1 MNFLDKLL
9 RRDPVPDE
17 VASRLEADERVLASA
32 TLSPAGRL
40 VVTSW
45 GIWTPG
51 DAPERIGWHEIA
63 KATWEGGAL
72 VVIPTTAREVG
83 AGTVLLT
90 DRPARR
96 FRLDDPGKVP
106 QTVHER
112 VTGSIR
118 SRSHRDLPRGG
129 AWVLQRKVPGRDG
142 TVMQV
147 WPDPGTDPDAVE
159 QLAAGVAE
167 RIGDVH
173 E

>member
-1 MNFLDKLL
+1 MRFLDKLL
-9 RRDPVPDE
+9 RREPVPDE
-17 VASRLEADERVLASA
+17 VAARLEADERVLATA

-45 GIWTPG
+45 GIWAPG
-51 DAPERIGWHEIA
+51 DRPERIGWHEIA

-90 DRPARR
+90 DRPALR
-96 FRLDDPGKVP
+96 FRLEDPGKVP

-142 TVMQV
+142 MQTQV
-147 WPDPGTDPDAVE
+147 WADPGTDPVAVE
-159 QLAAGVAE
+159 RLAVGVAE
-167 RIGDVH
+167 RIGDVR

>member
-1 MNFLDKLL
+1 MTFLDRLL
-9 RRDPVPDE
+9 RREPVPAE
-17 VASRLEADERVLASA
+17 VASRLEGDERVVAMA
-32 TLSPAGRL
+32 TVAPAGRL
-40 VVTSW
+40 VVTTW

-51 DAPERIGWHEIA
+51 DVPERIGWHEIA
-63 KATWEGGAL
+63 KATWEHGAL

-96 FRLDDPGKVP
+96 FRLDDPGRVP

-142 TVMQV
+142 MLMQV
-147 WPDPGTDPDAVE
+147 WPDPETDPDAVE
-159 QLAAGVAE
+159 QLALGVAQ
-167 RIGDVH
+167 RIG
-173 E
+173 EAR

>member
-1 MNFLDKLL
+1 VTFLDKLL
-9 RRDPVPDE
+9 RREPVPGE
-17 VASRLEADERVLASA
+17 VASRLEGDERVLATA
-32 TLSPAGRL
+32 TLSPAGHL
-40 VVTSW
+40 VVTTW
-45 GIWTPG
+45 GIWPPG

-63 KATWEGGAL
+63 KATWEGGTL

-90 DRPARR
+90 DGPARP

-118 SRSHRDLPRGG
+118 SRSHRDLPHGG

-142 TVMQV
+142 LVTQV
-147 WPDPGTDPDAVE
+147 WPDPGTDPAAVE
-159 QLAAGVAE
+159 TLAAGVAE
-167 RIGDVH
+167 RIGDLR

>member
-1 MNFLDKLL
+1 MTFLDKLL
-9 RRDPVPDE
+9 RREPVPDE
-17 VASRLEADERVLASA
+17 VASRLERDERVLATA

-72 VVIPTTAREVG
+72 VVVPTAAREIG
-83 AGTVLLT
+83 TDTVLLT
-90 DRPARR
+90 DLPARR
-96 FRLDDPGKVP
+96 FRLGDPGKVP

-129 AWVLQRKVPGRDG
+129 AWVLQRKVAGRDG
-142 TVMQV
+142 MVMQV

-159 QLAAGVAE
+159 QLAVGVAD
-167 RIGDVH
+167 RIRDAR